1 MERVPLEP
9 PHPALHGHVSQWPPQ
24 TPRVPEENMLV
35 VAATHESQAVCGK
48 AGLRGQ
54 GTSQETWTRPSR
66 TQSLPEPP
74 TPTLWFKEQPGL
86 MSQRPQAEAAPQPG
100 LTFPWPTRS
109 HGGGCSGCCTRPWS
123 VCGGGGLSRRPAAPQ
138 QKLGAGR
145 RGRADPMRTH
155 LRLLKAAVPGVL
167 VSQPFRRPS
176 SPPAG
181 KQSPSPLVRRHA
193 ADAQRPFLG
202 CSHAREDIPT
212 RAGCH
217 RQASPRGSH
226 LCAIVS
232 SHAAEKKGETGA
244 TPAREGQRESQVQSD
259 QPHGL
264 NPSDSCH
271 PEPAWLHPSALEQ
284 TCLQEAPQTPAT
296 GDTFPCVL
304 KRKVPC
310 SLAVKGFFWGN
321 RRDRN
326 KRELVPRCT
335 ASL

>member
-138 QKLGAGR
+138 QKLGAG
-145 RGRADPMRTH
+145 
-155 LRLLKAAVPGVL
+155 PG
-167 VSQPFRRPS
+167 
-176 SPPAG
+176 
-181 KQSPSPLVRRHA
+181 
-193 ADAQRPFLG
+193 
-202 CSHAREDIPT
+202 
-212 RAGCH
+212 
-217 RQASPRGSH
+217 
-226 LCAIVS
+226 
-232 SHAAEKKGETGA
+232 GA
-244 TPAREGQRESQVQSD
+244 AREGW
-259 QPHGL
+259 PHE
-264 NPSDSCH
+264 DS
-271 PEPAWLHPSALEQ
+271 PAAAEGGCAGRPGVPA
-284 TCLQEAPQTPAT
+284 LQEAI
-296 GDTFPCVL
+296 
-304 KRKVPC
+304 VPTC
-310 SLAVKGFFWGN
+310 
-321 RRDRN
+321 
-326 KRELVPRCT
+326 RETEPVPPGQEARCGC
-335 ASL
+335 AAAISRVQSRP